1 MKVIKEVVDVV
12 ESVTPVKEF
21 KEEVKQAKQ
30 AAKQNKEEVREVT
43 EAGIV
48 QIADDVIAV
57 IAEIAAL
64 EVEGVKSIGYTKPD
78 LMHTLTGKKAA
89 KGIRV
94 DIGDM
99 EGEVSVFITGVVS
112 YGAKIKNVCLD
123 VQEKVKTS
131 IETMTGLRVTSV
143 DVHIVGV
150 AFENDEIPP
159 IG

>member
-1 MKVIKEVVDVV
+1 MKEVKDD
-12 ESVTPVKEF
+12 PLKE
-21 KEEVKQAKQ
+21 VA
-30 AAKQNKEEVREVT
+30 

-64 EVEGVKSIGYTKPD
+64 EVDGVRSIGHAKPD
-78 LMHTLTGKKAA
+78 LMHTLTGKKVP

-94 DIGDM
+94 DIGDV
-99 EGEVSVFITGVVS
+99 EGEVSVSITAVVG

-131 IETMTGLRVTSV
+131 IETMTGLKVTSV

-150 AFENDEIPP
+150 AFEQEEVPP
-159 IG
+159 IN